1 MSSLFATLFS
11 YWGRFLETTLWDVTS
26 RLWGGFQTTLL
37 LFALTL
43 VFALPLGLLISFG
56 SMSRVTIIRNF
67 VKIVVWIVRGTPL
80 MLQVMVIF
88 YVPGLMFGVPISTRF
103 NAVIIGFTLNYSC
116 YFSEIFRGGIESISR
131 SQYEAGQVLGM
142 TKTQIFFRI
151 VLLQVIKR
159 ITAPMSNEVI
169 TLVKDTA
176 LARIIVV
183 VEILKEAE
191 LLAASGLVWPLFYTG
206 VYYLAFIGILTLLFG
221 YAEKRLSYFKA

>member
-1 MSSLFATLFS
+1 MSFVNVTLN
-11 YWGRFLETTLWDVTS
+11 LWS
-26 RLWGGFQTTLL
+26 GFQTTLL

-43 VFALPLGLLISFG
+43 IFSLPLGLLISFG
-56 SMSRVTIIRNF
+56 SMSKFIPLRYLIKVI
-67 VKIVVWIVRGTPL
+67 VWIVRGTPL

-88 YVPGLMFGVPISTRF
+88 YVPGLLFGTPISTRF
-103 NAVIIGFTLNYSC
+103 NAVIIGFTINYSC

-142 TKTQIFFRI
+142 TRVQIFFRV

-191 LLAASGLVWPLFYTG
+191 ILAAKGLVWPLFYTG
-206 VYYLAFIGILTLLFG
+206 AFYLIFVGILTLLFG
-221 YAEKRLSYFKA
+221 YAEKRLSYFRA